1 MKPTETTSKSKEKP
15 QATELKLRSSAL
27 AVAPLMYPTVS
38 DLAVRGPKGI
48 LQPIADSL
56 TPLGLPEALV
66 HWGHPGNMAVVLLAM
81 GGYGTYLGWQ
91 IRTGDDADSIAKAED
106 LHPKLMAGMTFFFT
120 LGALGGMISMVMQGK
135 PAFQSSH
142 FITGSVGLVLLYLQG
157 MLSLFF
163 EDDPNARTAHAFLG
177 TGVMAVFF
185 AHMLVGLKFGLSF

>member
-1 MKPTETTSKSKEKP
+1 MSLFDRPCLSPDYGFSHARFPEGVDFERQLRHKLLKYDVPRMNCESEKVKRP
-15 QATELKLRSSAL
+15 VLVRIAQDTHIRVPSID
-27 AVAPLMYPTVS
+27 VQTVS
-38 DLAVRGPKGI
+38 WFCYWWWCT
-48 LQPIADSL
+48 Q
-56 TPLGLPEALV
+56 
-66 HWGHPGNMAVVLLAM
+66 
-81 GGYGTYLGWQ
+81 
-91 IRTGDDADSIAKAED
+91 
-106 LHPKLMAGMTFFFT
+106 LMAGMTFFFT